1 MKAKIIYFL
10 LLVTVGV
17 SVSLYV
23 LTNYDLVEKG
33 SASSTSDSLELPA
46 SEHVTEEE
54 NTYGSDAA
62 NEIVDKKLETESAD
76 SEYIY
81 YLTDDKIIEAI
92 NDGKETDEVFR
103 ESFKLPLLSSTGKDD
118 STFEY
123 MDVFINTPYRLVE
136 SHSYNQYMLY
146 DKTASIDEVMSLI
159 NYNSIS
165 FTAYVQRGT
174 ARMLATE
181 LIQDGTVIESYKID
195 NTVKGD
201 MKTIFFSV
209 DAIDFRE
216 PATLKI
222 FEKSN
227 PSKYSEYQISFEDH
241 IK

>member
-1 MKAKIIYFL
+1 MKAKILYFL
-10 LLVTVGV
+10 LLVSVGV

-33 SASSTSDSLELPA
+33 SVSSNSDSLELPA
-46 SEHVTEEE
+46 SEHVIEEE
-54 NTYGSDAA
+54 NTYGSDAT
-62 NEIVDKKLETESAD
+62 NEIVDKKPETEPAD
-76 SEYIY
+76 TEYIY

-103 ESFKLPLLSSTGKDD
+103 ESFKLPLLSSTSKD

-123 MDVFINTPYRLVE
+123 MDVFINTPYRLVTA
-136 SHSYNQYMLY
+136 HSYNQYMLY
-146 DKTASIDEVMSLI
+146 DKTASIDDVMSLI

-165 FTAYVQRGT
+165 FAAYVQRGT

-181 LIQDGTVIESYKID
+181 LIQDGTVIESYKIN

-201 MKTIFFSV
+201 MKMIYFSV

-216 PATLKI
+216 PAILKI

-227 PSKYSEYQISFEDH
+227 PSNYSEYQISFEDH
-241 IK
+241 VK